1 MTPDNIQ
8 SPTNVRTG
16 KPIKPRGRS
25 AQSWSRFRAHKRGWW
40 SLWIL
45 TAIYVISIF
54 ANVLCNNNPIWL
66 RVDGRDFFPVFFS
79 YTQHEILGNGVDTR
93 ITNYKP
99 ILDKSGVRAIMP
111 LFTSGQNETFS
122 AADLEEFRRMH
133 LEMRPRS
140 HAAAIQLAPDF
151 SPLYSFGETNQFT
164 SLLSDIPAICS
175 SNEAIRKAV
184 ESRLANENSPA
195 LDIDSPGGESKIS
208 LAPFSR
214 RETSPKSVRIMVRT
228 RDSIGH
234 ERLTFST
241 EESASAAL
249 SRWSWLSPEDAL
261 AVSNTIEAAKSGD
274 WIAPLKVKAPN
285 VSADL
290 AAYADFTA
298 SMETV
303 SWPFRPVPG
312 HPMGFDSAGR
322 DVFARIFYAT
332 RISLTFGLALVLVT
346 CVIGIAAGAVQG
358 YFAGWVDIT
367 GQRLTEIWSALPFL
381 YIIILLGNTLGR
393 SFGLLL
399 VCYAIFNWIGV
410 ATYTRAEFLRLRT
423 RPFVDAARCQGLSG
437 PRIMFRHILPNA
449 LTPVITLI
457 PFSLVGAIG
466 SLTVLDYLGFGLP
479 AGTPSWGALLQ
490 EAQSFR
496 SAWWLILYPSLVL
509 FVVMLLGVF
518 IGEGMRDALDPH
530 PYSKME

>member
-8 SPTNVRTG
+8 SPATA
-16 KPIKPRGRS
+16 KPGVPVKPRGRS
-25 AQSWSRFRAHKRGWW
+25 AQGWARFRAHKRGWW

-45 TAIYVISIF
+45 TALYAVSIF
-54 ANVLCNNNPIWL
+54 ANVLCNNNPLWL
-66 RVDGRDFFPVFFS
+66 RANGRNFFPVFFS
-79 YTQHEILGNGVDTR
+79 YTQDEVLGNGVDTR
-93 ITNYKP
+93 MTNYKP
-99 ILDKSGVRAIMP
+99 LLDKPGVLSIMP
-111 LFTSGQNETFS
+111 LFTSGPNETFS
-122 AADLEEFRRMH
+122 AADLEGFRRIH

-151 SPLYSFGETNQFT
+151 SPLYSFGETNHFA
-164 SLLSDIPAICS
+164 SLISAIPAMCS
-175 SNEAIRKAV
+175 TNAAIREAV
-184 ESRLANENSPA
+184 ESRLANERFPA
-195 LDIDSPGGESKIS
+195 LDIPSPDGASTIS
-208 LAPFSR
+208 LAPFYPR
-214 RETSPKSVRIMVRT
+214 PEPPRSVRVILRS
-228 RDSIGH
+228 RDAIGH
-234 ERLTFST
+234 ERMAVLPAEATT
-241 EESASAAL
+241 AAL
-249 SRWSWLSPEDAL
+249 SQWSWLSTDDAL
-261 AVSNTIEAAKSGD
+261 AVSNTIEAAKSGE
-274 WIAPLKVKAPN
+274 WIAPVEVKAPS
-285 VSADL
+285 VSPDL
-290 AAYADFTA
+290 AAYADLSA
-298 SMETV
+298 SLETV

-322 DVFARIFYAT
+322 DVFARVFHAT
-332 RISLTFGLALVLVT
+332 RISLTFGLALVLAT

-381 YIIILLGNTLGR
+381 YVIILLGNTLGR
-393 SFGLLL
+393 SFGLLI
-399 VCYAIFNWIGV
+399 VCYAIFSWIGV

-466 SLTVLDYLGFGLP
+466 SLAVLDYLGFGLP
-479 AGTPSWGALLQ
+479 DGTPSWGALLQ